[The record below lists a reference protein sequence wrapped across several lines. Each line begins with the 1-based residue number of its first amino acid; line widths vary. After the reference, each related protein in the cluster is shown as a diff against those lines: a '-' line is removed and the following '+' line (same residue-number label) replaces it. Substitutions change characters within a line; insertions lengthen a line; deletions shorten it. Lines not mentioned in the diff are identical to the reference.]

1 MNKGTYLATQGMVYE
16 SMRMDMIA
24 NNLANLNSAGFKKS
38 HLHLTAFQD
47 YLDQSRP
54 ENKPQLTP
62 STHNNTNLSTT
73 TVANYRLNLADG
85 PIRETGQPL
94 DVALKGKGFF
104 GVLNHEG
111 TVSYTRNGSFTLN
124 EQGGLVT
131 QSGLPILDVEEQPI
145 QIGQATSLRITNQ
158 GEFFDGEQMISQLM
172 VRDFPADSLTQ
183 KGSSLYQATDST
195 AEQASDFNILQ
206 GYLEGSNANPVHQMV
221 QMIETLRNFQGYQK
235 TIQAF
240 NDSVQQINETAR
252 S

>member
-38 HLHLTAFQD
+38 HLHLTAFKD
-47 YLDQSRP
+47 YLNQSIP
-54 ENKPQLTP
+54 DKETGLAPNSKNP
-62 STHNNTNLSTT
+62 NLSTA

-85 PIRETGQPL
+85 PVRETNQPL
-94 DVALKGKGFF
+94 DLAIQGKGFF
-104 GVLNHEG
+104 GVLNHDG
-111 TVSYTRNGSFTLN
+111 TVSYTRNGSFTLDD
-124 EQGGLVT
+124 QGNLVT
-131 QSGLPILDVEEQPI
+131 QNGLPILDPDEQPI
-145 QIGQATSLRITNQ
+145 QIDQISNLRVTNK
-158 GEFFDGEQMISQLM
+158 GEIFDGEEMVSQLM
-172 VRDFPADSLTQ
+172 IRDFPSDSLIQ
-183 KGSSLYQATDST
+183 KGNSLYQTTDSSEGNT
-195 AEQASDFNILQ
+195 SEFNILQ